1 MKEELYQKEI
11 KDLTQ
16 DELYEILI
24 DCGISSVKK
33 VEPGQGGISF
43 LEDLQSKEEKIEMEN
58 QTALIYYGILD
69 KLEILKD
76 SKVEY
81 KLSCS
86 IQYGNYKL
94 SNNYKV
100 A

>member
-24 DCGISSVKK
+24 DCCISSVKK

-76 SKVEY
+76 INILLYNDVFYLKIQKYLLTY
-81 KLSCS
+81 K
-86 IQYGNYKL
+86 ND
-94 SNNYKV
+94 
-100 A
+100 